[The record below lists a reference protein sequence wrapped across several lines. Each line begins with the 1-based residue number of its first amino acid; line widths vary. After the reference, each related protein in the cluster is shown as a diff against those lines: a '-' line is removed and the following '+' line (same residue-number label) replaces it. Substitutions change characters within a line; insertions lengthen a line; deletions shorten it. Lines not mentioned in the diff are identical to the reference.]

1 MLREATGAK
10 SVFGEPAGIECAVIL
25 LEDGDELEFGNFSLK
40 AIATPGHTDACTS
53 FYTKGMLFTGDSLL
67 IRGCGRTDLQLGDP
81 ENFMKVLLK
90 NCTPIRTTPWFILVM
105 IIWDVQ
111 PHLSEGKKL
120 LIPELAAD
128 KRWKY
133 LSKL

>member
-10 SVFGEPAGIECAVIL
+10 SVFGEPAGIECADIL

-67 IRGCGRTDLQLGDP
+67 IRGCGRTDFQLGDP
-81 ENFMKVLLK
+81 EKLYE
-90 NCTPIRTTPWFILVM
+90 RTPWFILVM

-128 KRWKY
+128 KRWKN

>member
-10 SVFGEPAGIECAVIL
+10 SVFGEPAGIECADIL
-25 LEDGDELEFGNFSLK
+25 LEDGDELEFRYFSLK
-40 AIATPGHTDACTS
+40 TIATPGHTDACTS
-53 FYTKGMLFTGDSLL
+53 FYTEGMLFTGDFLL
-67 IRGCGRTDLQLGDP
+67 IRGCGRTDFQLGDP
-81 ENFMKVLLK
+81 EKFMKVLLK

-111 PHLSEGKKL
+111 PHLSEEKKL

-128 KRWKY
+128 KRWKN